1 MIQLKTDKLS
11 QLGQE
16 LQIAKSLYSRIIG
29 SGNNENFDIYC
40 KLLDKRNEALN
51 RISNQISP
59 ELSAME
65 PHLIQKAQV
74 ELKKMSVALN
84 KVFNTYH
91 HEKLQKVCIEHE
103 ERIFDIMKAV
113 LEEVRLNDDDRQI
126 MAIELATTIEI
137 LAELKASYEVYKH
150 TVVS

>member
-59 ELSAME
+59 DLAAME

-91 HEKLQKVCIEHE
+91 P
-103 ERIFDIMKAV
+103 
-113 LEEVRLNDDDRQI
+113 
-126 MAIELATTIEI
+126 
-137 LAELKASYEVYKH
+137 
-150 TVVS
+150 